1 MINLL
6 NKFFVLQLF
15 LLLLIVISCKKENPT
30 NPPQTENR
38 NFYMGFTPF
47 PYDINAVAQ
56 NYVYDK
62 LATDAD
68 IIAHHFDDGVPW
80 VEALADTDFHPNI
93 MADWQYRLSRTPATH
108 KKYVAVTPI
117 NIDRNALA
125 PYKAEEGNLPLPAP
139 WDTISFNHPFVKEA
153 FLNYCNRVVGFFNPD
168 YFVIGIEVNLLMKL
182 RPDLW
187 DSFLELHKYVY
198 QQLKNTYPNVP
209 IFVSFTGM
217 DFIPEYSDAD
227 QVKQQQALNDMMPYT
242 DIFGISVYPY
252 ISSLLTDP
260 IPSNLFDRIFSYS
273 SKPIAICE
281 TGYEADTISINGG
294 SVIIEG
300 TPELQNSYISY
311 LLNKAQEYDA
321 EFVINFVLRDYDALW
336 VAIGS
341 PDDIRILWRDT
352 GLYDENGNARI
363 AHQTW
368 MEWLNK

>member
-1 MINLL
+1 MTKISNRISTILI
-6 NKFFVLQLF
+6 FLF
-15 LLLLIVISCKKENPT
+15 LIVIISCSKENSTSP
-30 NPPQTENR
+30 NLTEKR
-38 NFYMGFTPF
+38 NYYMGFTPF
-47 PYDINAVAQ
+47 PYDISSEAVD
-56 NYVYDK
+56 YVYNK
-62 LATDAD
+62 LETDAD

-117 NIDRNALA
+117 SINRNSLA

-139 WDTISFNHPFVKEA
+139 WDTISFNHPYVKQA
-153 FLNYCNRVVGFFNPD
+153 FLNYCKRVVEFFDPD
-168 YFVIGIEVNLLMKL
+168 YFVIGIEVNFLMKL

-187 DSFLELHKYVY
+187 DSYFELHKFVY
-198 QQLKNTYPNVP
+198 QQLKTIYPALP

-217 DFIPEYSDAD
+217 DIIPEYSDANLVN
-227 QVKQQQALNDMMPYT
+227 QYQALNDMMPYT

-260 IPSNLFDRIFSYS
+260 VPQNLFDRIFEYS

-281 TGYEADTISINGG
+281 TGYEADTISVNGG
-294 SVIIEG
+294 LVTIEG
-300 TPELQNSYISY
+300 SPELQNNYITY
-311 LLNKAQEYDA
+311 LLNKAQEYDV

-336 VAIGS
+336 QAIGS
-341 PDDIRILWRDT
+341 PDDFRILWKDT
-352 GLYDENGNARI
+352 GLYDENGDPRI

-368 MEWLNK
+368 MDWLNK